1 MIEMLQA
8 WYQKHFSNPQVV
20 ILALFLIIGAA
31 VILIWGNLL
40 APVLASLVIAYVL
53 EGMVKHL
60 CRFGMPRLVAVII
73 SFMVFITSVA
83 LMLFG
88 LVPLVSK
95 QLSQFV
101 QEFPLI
107 LNKVQQLIMAIPE
120 KYPVFPESQI
130 KEMLSSFNA
139 ELVNVGQKIV
149 SLSLGSVVNVFT
161 LLVFMVVVPLLVF
174 FLLKDKEQ
182 IIYWFTRFLPQDS
195 DLSSQVWRDVD
206 SKMAKYI
213 RGKMLEIVIV
223 GVATFIPL
231 AAMGMNYAATLSL
244 FVGLSV
250 IIPYVGAVAVTIPVA
265 MIAWFQW
272 GAGPD
277 FVYVMIA
284 YLVVQFLDGNVLV
297 PLLYSEVVNMHPA
310 AIIIAV
316 LVFGGLWG
324 VWGVFFA
331 IPLATL
337 VQAVINAWPSV
348 KQATEGEIPA

>member
-31 VILIWGNLL
+31 VILVWGNLL
-40 APVLASLVIAYVL
+40 APILASLVIAYVL

-101 QEFPLI
+101 QEFPQI

-139 ELVNVGQKIV
+139 ELVSVGQKIV

-174 FLLKDKEQ
+174 FLLKDKDQ
-182 IIYWFTRFLPQDS
+182 ILNWFRRFLPNDS
-195 DLSSQVWRDVD
+195 DLSSQVWGDVD

-310 AIIIAV
+310 
-316 LVFGGLWG
+316 
-324 VWGVFFA
+324 
-331 IPLATL
+331 
-337 VQAVINAWPSV
+337 
-348 KQATEGEIPA
+348 